1 MSRMNLDNIKLV
13 VSPLSDTIYMARFG
27 KDPQL
32 ALDKR
37 EAEWD
42 VMSALVQHMMYD
54 APNGSEK
61 VISFGDDSYLIRVQP
76 VEKEDIQNEYEMD
89 T

>member
-1 MSRMNLDNIKLV
+1 MRRTNLDDIKLV

-27 KDPQL
+27 KDPHL

-37 EAEWD
+37 EAEGD
-42 VMSALVQHMMYD
+42 VMSVLVQHMMYD

-61 VISFGDDSYLIRVQP
+61 VVSFGDDSYLIRVKP
-76 VEKEDIQNEYEMD
+76 VTKQESR
-89 T
+89 